1 MKLVFLAQGKQYRV
15 NGFAGCNRYMGTYR
29 IEGGRLRIDA
39 PAATRMA
46 CPTPERA
53 GLEADYLRGL
63 GSIDTFTLDN
73 GGAPRHLTFNLRGG
87 DVLEFVRRED
97 PPTPE
102 RPGDQA
108 FQSVFRRR
116 GVRAPCLQCR
126 AAGTG
131 ASRRFREIFHV
142 HILQLALARSLRA
155 RRRSCRLRIAAA
167 RPGAQDPRFQPAAAS
182 DVYAQTSWDLA
193 RWTRPGGA
201 LRQIPHPSQTSRPV
215 TISFIHDQGAPVVSG
230 FGGCNQY
237 NAPYTVANGL
247 LIVRSRPVSTMMACN
262 PEAMRLEQDFLDGLT
277 RITSSTLDNTGNPRR
292 LTLLLSSGD
301 TLDFGRRIDPAT
313 GGQMGPKKLVY
324 VDSERVPCNA
334 GAGRAMCYQ
343 VRDSAAQPWQLWYG
357 DITGFNFQPGVRYRL
372 RVVEV
377 RDPNPPADASGL
389 KWVLD
394 AVVEQEPVR
403 R

>member
-1 MKLVFLAQGKQYRV
+1 M
-15 NGFAGCNRYMGTYR
+15 
-29 IEGGRLRIDA
+29 
-39 PAATRMA
+39 
-46 CPTPERA
+46 
-53 GLEADYLRGL
+53 
-63 GSIDTFTLDN
+63 
-73 GGAPRHLTFNLRGG
+73 
-87 DVLEFVRRED
+87 
-97 PPTPE
+97 
-102 RPGDQA
+102 
-108 FQSVFRRR
+108 
-116 GVRAPCLQCR
+116 
-126 AAGTG
+126 
-131 ASRRFREIFHV
+131 
-142 HILQLALARSLRA
+142 
-155 RRRSCRLRIAAA
+155 
-167 RPGAQDPRFQPAAAS
+167 
-182 DVYAQTSWDLA
+182 
-193 RWTRPGGA
+193 
-201 LRQIPHPSQTSRPV
+201 RQIPHPSQTSRPV

-313 GGQMGPKKLVY
+313 GGQMGPK
-324 VDSERVPCNA
+324 SSCTSIPSGCPAMPAPAAPCA
-334 GAGRAMCYQ
+334 T
-343 VRDSAAQPWQLWYG
+343 VRDSAAQPLAALVWRYHRLH
-357 DITGFNFQPGVRYRL
+357 FQPGVRYRL

>member
-1 MKLVFLAQGKQYRV
+1 MRGIRRRSSAGAAAANAASSADSLAQTAWELVRWVQPGGALRDIPHGDNGEPVKLVFLAQGKQYRV

-167 RPGAQDPRFQPAAAS
+167 RPGRAGSALPARRRVRRVRADQLGPGPLDATRRRLAPDS
-182 DVYAQTSWDLA
+182 PSVADLA
-193 RWTRPGGA
+193 AR
-201 LRQIPHPSQTSRPV
+201 
-215 TISFIHDQGAPVVSG
+215 HDQLHP
-230 FGGCNQY
+230 
-237 NAPYTVANGL
+237 
-247 LIVRSRPVSTMMACN
+247 
-262 PEAMRLEQDFLDGLT
+262 
-277 RITSSTLDNTGNPRR
+277 
-292 LTLLLSSGD
+292 
-301 TLDFGRRIDPAT
+301 
-313 GGQMGPKKLVY
+313 
-324 VDSERVPCNA
+324 
-334 GAGRAMCYQ
+334 
-343 VRDSAAQPWQLWYG
+343 
-357 DITGFNFQPGVRYRL
+357 
-372 RVVEV
+372 
-377 RDPNPPADASGL
+377 
-389 KWVLD
+389 
-394 AVVEQEPVR
+394 
-403 R
+403 